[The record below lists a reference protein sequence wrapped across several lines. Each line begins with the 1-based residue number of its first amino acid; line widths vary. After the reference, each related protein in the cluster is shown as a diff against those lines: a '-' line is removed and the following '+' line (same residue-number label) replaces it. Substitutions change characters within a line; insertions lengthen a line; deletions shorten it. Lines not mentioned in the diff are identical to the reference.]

1 MEFNP
6 SICLHL
12 TILNKHHIIKHSYH
26 ISNCMTQKVTNVI
39 ILPGKLTSVPRL
51 MLLKHLLKETSTT
64 VQLVFNPIITKLLS
78 GQFWNMHPQY
88 GCTTLVD
95 ISTIEK
101 VQAWYHWMI
110 ALGEAMLLLCLTHLI
125 DLPLNPIVA
134 IYSKLVMAL
143 QNN

>member
-64 VQLVFNPIITKLLS
+64 VQPI
-78 GQFWNMHPQY
+78 
-88 GCTTLVD
+88 
-95 ISTIEK
+95 
-101 VQAWYHWMI
+101 
-110 ALGEAMLLLCLTHLI
+110 
-125 DLPLNPIVA
+125 LNPTA
-134 IYSKLVMAL
+134 IKCLILEYASSIWAL
-143 QNN
+143 HLQE